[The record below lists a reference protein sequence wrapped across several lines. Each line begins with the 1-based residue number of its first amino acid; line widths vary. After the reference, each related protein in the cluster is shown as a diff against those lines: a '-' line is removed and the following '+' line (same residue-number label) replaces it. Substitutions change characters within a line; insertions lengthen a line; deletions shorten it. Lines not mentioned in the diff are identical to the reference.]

1 MTLIKTSV
9 LSAIATVISMIN
21 SFVVTKIIAIYVGPS
36 GMALIGQFQNFL
48 TILMSF
54 ATGAINNG
62 VVKYTAEY
70 RDNDSEKQKL
80 WSTALRI
87 SLSATFLTALLVG
100 YFHKQLSVIFF
111 KSSEYQDIFLIFSLT
126 LVFFVLNT
134 LLLAIL
140 NGQKEIKK
148 LTVVNI
154 ASSFISLLLTG
165 SLAYYYGLYGA
176 LLSYSTAQALVFFIT
191 LGFVIKSQWF
201 KIKFFTEKLNR
212 AYLKKLANYT
222 LMIMTTAL
230 TVPVSQIIVRD
241 YIGETIDWNHAG
253 YWDAISK
260 ISNSYLS
267 IITTTL
273 ATYYLPKLSEIND
286 PVELKKEILYGYK
299 IVIPIVL
306 VTAISIFY
314 AKDIV
319 IKILFTPQFIPMR
332 DLFFYQLLGDIF
344 KIASWLLGYIMVAK
358 AMTKVFIS
366 TEIIFSLSFVL
377 LSIGFIKTYGLI
389 GVTMAFAINYFL
401 YLIVM
406 AFIFKNILTLKT
418 KIKTI

>member
-1 MTLIKTSV
+1 
-9 LSAIATVISMIN
+9 MIN

-87 SLSATFLTALLVG
+87 SLSTTFLTALLVG
-100 YFHKQLSVIFF
+100 YFYKQLSIIFF

-148 LTVVNI
+148 LTIVNI

-165 SLAYYYGLYGA
+165 SLAYHYGLYGA

-191 LGFVIKSQWF
+191 LGFVVKSPWF

-222 LMIMTTAL
+222 LMVMTTAL

-273 ATYYLPKLSEIND
+273 ATYYLPKLSQIND
-286 PVELKKEILYGYK
+286 PVELRKEILYGYK

-319 IKILFTPQFIPMR
+319 IKILFTAQFIPMR